1 MVIEIPCQT
10 PGAVFHITVYG
21 SQVAVSVDLP
31 LKLELTEEEAAVL
44 EANIHNAIELV
55 LIPYW

>member
-10 PGAVFHITVYG
+10 PGAVFHITMSG

-31 LKLELTEEEAAVL
+31 LKLELTEEAAAVL